1 MKMINGKGL
10 AKFTTLLDKAGYDAL
25 LVGPSPDME
34 YLSGLVLHPDERFK
48 VLVCFRDGRL
58 CAVSPKLYVEQM
70 RNALGDAVEMVV
82 WDDAEWFEKK
92 TVAAFEKWGLRNGR
106 IAVNE
111 GIRAVDMLNL
121 QERFAATFG
130 DGHFVGEE
138 ARLRKDA
145 EEIHRM
151 RRAGQ
156 IADAALEALTK
167 EIRPGVTERTLA
179 KRLEELLLEK
189 GATDLSF
196 GCIVAFGANGA
207 YPHYNGGGAVLREKD
222 SVLIDFGCKFEG
234 YCSDTTRT
242 FFVGNPTEEERYI
255 YETVLEA
262 NLAGEAACAEGAVA
276 QDIDRAARGVI
287 AKAGFGEYFISRT
300 GHGIGVAIHENPYI
314 REGNTQMLERGM
326 AFSVEPGIYIP
337 GKIGVRIEDVMVL
350 TDEGPEPMSH
360 FPKELTVL

>member
-1 MKMINGKGL
+1 MINSKGL
-10 AKFTTLLDKAGYDAL
+10 AKFATLLDKAGYDAL

-70 RNALGDAVEMVV
+70 RNALGETVEMVV

-111 GIRAVDMLNL
+111 GIRAVDMLTL
-121 QERFAATFG
+121 QEHFPATFG
-130 DGHFVGEE
+130 NGHIFGEE

-145 EEIHRM
+145 EEIRRM

-167 EIRPGVTERTLA
+167 EIRPGVTERALA

-189 GATDLSF
+189 GATGLSF
-196 GCIVAFGANGA
+196 GTIVAFGANGA

-242 FFVGNPTEEERYI
+242 FFVGSPTEEERHI
-255 YETVLEA
+255 YETVLAA
-262 NLAGEAACAEGAVA
+262 NLAGEAAVAEGVAA

-287 AKAGFGEYFISRT
+287 ASAGFGEYFISRT

-314 REGNTQMLERGM
+314 REGNTQILERGM

-350 TDEGPEPMSH
+350 TDEGPEPMSR
-360 FPKELTVL
+360 FPKELMVL